1 MVPSGLA
8 LGINKQTWKKN
19 DSYNNLTIKS
29 RSGGKKMEKMV
40 QGLASFQCR
49 GYVCLVPK
57 LKMMF
62 GFEWGSC
69 W

>member
-8 LGINKQTWKKN
+8 LGINKQTW
-19 DSYNNLTIKS
+19 
-29 RSGGKKMEKMV
+29 EKMTVTIIFLEKLGQGEKREKIV
-40 QGLASFQCR
+40 QGLACCQCR
-49 GYVCLVPK
+49 GHLRLVPK

-62 GFEWGSC
+62 GFEWRSC